1 MNSNQVLETIAAGRI
16 GFASKIRRAPDGAW
30 ANTVEQGEFG
40 YAFPYVNLPA
50 GKLKRGQASPVGFIA
65 VNPDVGRALDVAREL
80 ALDPKARNLNF
91 FCSAHLDCISAPI
104 IRRSR
109 LFQMWDGFW
118 IAPIAESTKAK
129 PGGWLNLY
137 LFALNLKDREQQR
150 TLRASGSSL
159 AEGMRGNLSFSIPS
173 RSWAIQLVSV
183 PAAAPSG
190 FHKITFRTRSGAE
203 RAATAVAV
211 GVLTLGS
218 FVYAP
223 GSSGFSLRY
232 TVLTPETAQN
242 VTQWEGYA
250 MQAAD
255 RRFKEAGANAI
266 DDGKGGRISQD
277 TVLQQFRAYLT
288 PSLLLAALRSKQASP
303 EVVIA
308 SLFDEFLFD
317 AFGIKGS
324 QNAFVAG

>member
-1 MNSNQVLETIAAGRI
+1 MGGHATGETSLGASSIVWEVSEAGRNSAPMNSNQVLETIAAGRI

-91 FCSAHLDCISAPI
+91 FCSAYLDWTSAPI

-137 LFALNLKDREQQR
+137 LFALNLKDKEQQR
-150 TLRASGSSL
+150 TLRASGSPV
-159 AEGMRGNLSFSIPS
+159 AEGMRGNLSFSIPELGDPARVRPGGS
-173 RSWAIQLVSV
+173 AVRIPQDYV
-183 PAAAPSG
+183 PD
-190 FHKITFRTRSGAE
+190 AE
-203 RAATAVAV
+203 RGRT
-211 GVLTLGS
+211 GS
-218 FVYAP
+218 
-223 GSSGFSLRY
+223 
-232 TVLTPETAQN
+232 
-242 VTQWEGYA
+242 
-250 MQAAD
+250 D
-255 RRFKEAGANAI
+255 
-266 DDGKGGRISQD
+266 GGRSRGADPGLVRI
-277 TVLQQFRAYLT
+277 RARLEW
-288 PSLLLAALRSKQASP
+288 L
-303 EVVIA
+303 
-308 SLFDEFLFD
+308 
-317 AFGIKGS
+317 
-324 QNAFVAG
+324 

>member
-16 GFASKIRRAPDGAW
+16 GLASKSRRAPAGAW

-40 YAFPYVNLPA
+40 YAFPYVTLPA

-65 VNPDVGRALDVAREL
+65 VNPDVGRAVEVAREL

-91 FCSAHLDCISAPI
+91 FCSTHLDWISAPI

-137 LFALNLKDREQQR
+137 LFALNLKDKEQQR

-159 AEGMRGNLSFSIPS
+159 AEGMRGNLSFSNPS

-211 GVLTLGS
+211 GGLTLGS

-223 GSSGFSLRY
+223 GSSGFDLQY
-232 TVLTPETAQN
+232 EILTPEATRIVESWGGFAIEAANKRVEGGQAQGN
-242 VTQWEGYA
+242 SPPRGQGVG
-250 MQAAD
+250 
-255 RRFKEAGANAI
+255 KEQRLPAV
-266 DDGKGGRISQD
+266 R
-277 TVLQQFRAYLT
+277 
-288 PSLLLAALRSKQASP
+288 ASP
-303 EVVIA
+303 PP
-308 SLFDEFLFD
+308 
-317 AFGIKGS
+317 
-324 QNAFVAG
+324 